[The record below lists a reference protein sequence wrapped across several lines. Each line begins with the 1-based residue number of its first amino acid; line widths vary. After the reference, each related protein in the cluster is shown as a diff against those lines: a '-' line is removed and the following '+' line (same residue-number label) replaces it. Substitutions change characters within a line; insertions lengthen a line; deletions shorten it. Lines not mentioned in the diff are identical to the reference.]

1 VHTLGDADVLTWG
14 GASGGSRLEAGDL
27 LVATAR
33 SADLAGFAPTLL
45 SADEFDR
52 SRQFRVAADRDRFF
66 AAHALKRRL
75 LGVLLGVPGAQ
86 LRFERQWAGKPQLVG
101 RELHFNLSHSGDWV
115 VLAISRSA
123 PVGVDIEQGDS
134 ALPEGMLSLAL
145 HPDDRLAR
153 EPDSLVDRFY
163 TAWTLK
169 EAVSKGVGIGLALP
183 FTQLRLEPSAPTQ
196 YRCRHGDELWHAEHR
211 KLEGGAHLAVACL
224 SPWTRL
230 RLLRIERGI

>member
-1 VHTLGDADVLTWG
+1 M
-14 GASGGSRLEAGDL
+14 
-27 LVATAR
+27 ATAR
-33 SADLAGFAPTLL
+33 CADLAGFAPALL
-45 SADEFDR
+45 SADELDR

-75 LGVLLGVPGAQ
+75 LGALLNAPAAR

-101 RELHFNLSHSGDWV
+101 SELQFNLSHSGDWV
-115 VLAISRSA
+115 ALAISRSA

-134 ALPEGMLSLAL
+134 ALPEGMLSVAL
-145 HPDDRLAR
+145 HPDDRLVPK
-153 EPDSLVDRFY
+153 PDSHAERFH

-169 EAVSKGVGIGLALP
+169 EAISKGVGMGLALP

-196 YRCRHGDELWHAEHR
+196 YRCRHGNELWHAEHR
-211 KLEGGAHLAVACL
+211 NLEGGTHLAVACL
-224 SPWTRL
+224 SPWKRL

>member
-1 VHTLGDADVLTWG
+1 VHTLGDADVLAWG
-14 GASGGSRLEAGDL
+14 GAIGGSMLEAGEL

-33 SADLAGFAPTLL
+33 SADLAGFAPALL
-45 SADEFDR
+45 STDELDR

-75 LGVLLGVPGAQ
+75 LGVLLDAPGAR
-86 LRFERQWAGKPQLVG
+86 LRFEHRWAGKPQLVG
-101 RELHFNLSHSGDWV
+101 RELQFNLSHSGDWV
-115 VLAISRSA
+115 ALAISRSA
-123 PVGVDIEQGDS
+123 PVGVDIEQGDT
-134 ALPEGMLSLAL
+134 ALPEGMLSVAR
-145 HPDDRLAR
+145 HPKDRLVP
-153 EPDSLVDRFY
+153 EPDSPAERFY

-224 SPWTRL
+224 SPWKRL
-230 RLLRIERGI
+230 RLLRIEHGI